1 MLSPE
6 KLATPAT
13 AATVLVP
20 DKVPLLGFV
29 PIATVMFPVN
39 PLAVLPLAS
48 WAVTWTAGVIAAP
61 ADVLIGGTLNTS
73 IVAPPALM
81 LHAVLVVLPAP
92 VGVTLF
98 PYTTLFR
105 SSPEKL
111 ATPATAATVLV
122 PDKVPLLGFVPIATV
137 MFPVNPVAVLPLA
150 SWAVI
155 WTAGVIAAPA
165 AVLVGSTVNTSA
177 VAVPAVMLNA
187 VLVVLPA
194 PEIGRAS
201 RRAALSMLR

>member
-6 KLATPAT
+6 K
-13 AATVLVP
+13 V
-20 DKVPLLGFV
+20 
-29 PIATVMFPVN
+29 
-39 PLAVLPLAS
+39 
-48 WAVTWTAGVIAAP
+48 
-61 ADVLIGGTLNTS
+61 
-73 IVAPPALM
+73 
-81 LHAVLVVLPAP
+81 
-92 VGVTLF
+92 
-98 PYTTLFR
+98 
-105 SSPEKL
+105 

-155 WTAGVIAAPA
+155 WTAGVIPAPA
-165 AVLVGSTVNTSA
+165 TALVGWTVKTSA

-201 RRAALSMLR
+201 CRERV